1 MSVRQTNLG
10 RALLWGALTTG
21 LYGFLFQYADD
32 FKHLA
37 HTTID
42 ACVIQESAGA
52 TYYSKS
58 TPERCAAENGAFVKG
73 TWWFVFAPIALAL
86 ALSYT
91 HGIFTG
97 LFWDVVGLRAKK

>member
-1 MSVRQTNLG
+1 MSVHQSNLG
-10 RALLWGALTTG
+10 KALIWGVLTAG
-21 LYGFLFQYADD
+21 LYGFLFKYADI
-32 FKHLA
+32 FKELA

-42 ACVIQESAGA
+42 ACVIQETAGNA
-52 TYYSKS
+52 YYSKS
-58 TPERCAAENGAFVKG
+58 TPERCAAENGTYVKG

>member
-1 MSVRQTNLG
+1 MKVGRTNLG
-10 RALLWGALTTG
+10 RALMWGVLTAG

-42 ACVIQESAGA
+42 TCVIQESTGA
-52 TYYSKS
+52 AYYSKS
-58 TPERCAAENGAFVKG
+58 TPDLCATENGVFIKG

-91 HGIFTG
+91 HGLFTG
-97 LFWDVVGLRAKK
+97 LFWDVAGLNAKK